1 MKGFEGKNAVLRNF
15 FFKICPTIHC
25 NAYIFYNA
33 NFFLSL
39 ITVLS
44 PTFCSLAILLKD
56 FSIYLSSKMTFL
68 YFIR

>member
-15 FFKICPTIHC
+15 FSKYALQYTVMH
-25 NAYIFYNA
+25 FYSP

-56 FSIYLSSKMTFL
+56 FSIYMSSKMTFL
-68 YFIR
+68 YFTR

>member
-1 MKGFEGKNAVLRNF
+1 MHIF
-15 FFKICPTIHC
+15 
-25 NAYIFYNA
+25 FYNA

-68 YFIR
+68 YFTR